1 MRSVAG
7 SSLIGF
13 LFVLALLAA
22 GLAFFFLRGGAPASP
37 SPSAEP
43 GATPVPAGAL
53 EVVFAYGSEKQAWVE
68 AVTARFN
75 AGQPALPSGK
85 RFVVSARAMG
95 SGECIDDVAAGRCQ
109 AHLVSPASD
118 AFIKLGNAK
127 ARAANGK
134 DLIGR
139 CDNLVLS
146 PVVVAM
152 WKPMAEALG
161 WGRKPV
167 GWADLLPLVG
177 DGRGWGGLGQPQWGA
192 FRFGHTHPAYS
203 NSGLQTLFALV
214 YAGAGKTAGLTLQDT
229 AEAKVQAF
237 VAGIERGVVHY
248 GQSTGFFAKR
258 LAANGPG
265 YLSAAVLYESSVI
278 EANAKPGLAFPL
290 VAVYPKEGTFWS
302 DHPCGVVERE
312 WVTTDHRAAA
322 ERYLK
327 FLLEKPQQ
335 EQALQFGFR
344 PADPAIALAAPI
356 VAANGVDPQE
366 PRTTLETPS
375 TEVMDAC
382 LRLWQQA
389 KKRAEVVL
397 VFDRSGSMN
406 EGGKIAAARTGA
418 EQLVSLLGDED
429 VFGLLPFNAQLQ
441 GDGSGLALKGSRQQA
456 LGQVRTLF
464 ADGGTALYDAIDKAY
479 ASLAARAGDGRIA
492 AIVVL
497 TDGADTNSR
506 LPLDQLLAHLA
517 AKHEGGG
524 IRVFTIGYGKD
535 ANKEVLKRIA
545 DATQAAFYAGTTDNI
560 ITVFRDIST
569 FF

>member
-1 MRSVAG
+1 MPSTAG
-7 SSLIGF
+7 RCLVMI
-13 LFVLALLAA
+13 LLAIVIA
-22 GLAFFFLRGGAPASP
+22 VVAAVFVVTQTGPTTD
-37 SPSAEP
+37 EP
-43 GATPVPAGAL
+43 GTAPVPPDAL
-53 EVVFAYGSEKQAWVE
+53 ELVFAYGSEKQAWVE
-68 AVTARFN
+68 AVTARFH
-75 AGQPALPSGK
+75 AGNPTLPSGK
-85 RFVVSARAMG
+85 RIVVTARPMG

-127 ARAANGK
+127 ARAATGK

-161 WGRKPV
+161 WGTKPV
-167 GWADLLPLVG
+167 GWSDLLPLVG
-177 DGRGWGGLGQPQWGA
+177 SGRGWGDLGQAQWGA

-203 NSGLQTLFALV
+203 NSGLQCLFALV
-214 YAGAGKTAGLTLQDT
+214 YAGAGKTAGLTLQDV
-229 AEAKVQAF
+229 AEPKVKAF

-258 LAANGPG
+258 LAASGPG

-278 EANAKPGLAFPL
+278 EANARPGLPFPL
-290 VAVYPKEGTFWS
+290 VALYPKEGTFWS
-302 DHPCGVVERE
+302 DHPCGLVERE
-312 WVTTDHRAAA
+312 WVTTAHRQAA
-322 ERYLK
+322 ERYIA
-327 FLLEKPQQ
+327 FLLGKPQQ
-335 EQALQFGFR
+335 EMALQFGFR
-344 PADPAIALAAPI
+344 PSAPEIPLAAPI
-356 VAANGVDPQE
+356 SAAHGVDPQE
-366 PRTTLETPS
+366 PRTTLATPS
-375 TEVMDAC
+375 VEVMDAC
-382 LRLWQQA
+382 LGLWQVA

-406 EGGKIAAARTGA
+406 EDGKINAARAGA

-429 VFGLLPFNAQLQ
+429 VFGLLAFNDRLF
-441 GDGSGLALKGSRQQA
+441 GNGSGTALATTRQQA
-456 LGQVRTLF
+456 LGQVRGLF
-464 ADGGTALYDAIDKAY
+464 ADGGTALYDAIDAAY
-479 ASLAARAGDGRIA
+479 VQLSSRDHQGRIA

-497 TDGADTNSR
+497 TDGADTNSSLR
-506 LPLDQLLAHLA
+506 LEQLLARFA
-517 AKHEGGG
+517 AKREGGG
-524 IRVFTIGYGKD
+524 IRVFTIGYGKG
-535 ANKEVLKRIA
+535 ANKDVLKSIA